1 MGAVTAGSLVV
12 LTTCAT
18 REDADRL
25 AAGLVEERLGA
36 CVQVLDITS
45 HYRWEG
51 AVARDPEVLM
61 LVKTSTE
68 RYGAL
73 EAWLV
78 AQHPYDLPEI
88 VALPVAGG
96 LAGYLSWVAEETAIG
111 G

>member
-1 MGAVTAGSLVV
+1 MSAVACLVV

-51 AVARDPEVLM
+51 AVARDAEVL
-61 LVKTSTE
+61 LLIKTSAE
-68 RYGAL
+68 RYRAL

-78 AQHPYDLPEI
+78 EHHPYDLPEI
-88 VALPVAGG
+88 VALPIAAG
-96 LAGYLSWVAEETAIG
+96 LVGYLAWVGEETAVSG
-111 G
+111 